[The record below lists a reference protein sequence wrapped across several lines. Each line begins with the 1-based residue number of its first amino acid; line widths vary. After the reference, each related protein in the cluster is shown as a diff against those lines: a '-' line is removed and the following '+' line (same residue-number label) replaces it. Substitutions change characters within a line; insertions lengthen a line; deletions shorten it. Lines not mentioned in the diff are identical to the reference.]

1 MDRLPSLW
9 IARRLLNNMWALDP
23 MLWIYAYLIIGVIWF
38 AFMIIGP
45 IIAAIIITSIFRR
58 KKKGKANS

>member
-1 MDRLPSLW
+1 
-9 IARRLLNNMWALDP
+9 MWALDP
-23 MLWIYAYLIIGVIWF
+23 MLWIYAYLIIGVICF